1 MTCGNNN
8 NCNSSCNNDNNNN
21 NTNNT
26 NLSPTTNII
35 REKCCIGQ
43 SGCNWDGNMDDVVL
57 EPVYV
62 QKVYDAALF
71 NLQGISF
78 AHQLQFSPRL
88 PEGAIIVGINFINV
102 TKFFDPTNSA
112 SSDNF
117 RIKPETT
124 LQGAQFVQCGGED
137 EKVVGPD
144 GKFSEK
150 IIYIDTS
157 CCDSLGRGTPIFG
170 SQNIVI
176 KGMVRVDMEVRFM
189 DDNCCGGCPNTQL
202 LTAFFPITAPGNGGE
217 LVLTNFFELCVPSV
231 LEGAFLPRF
240 TEICNA
246 SFLGRLMTNNLS
258 RDVFVGENGC
268 VSANILISI
277 CVTCEKKIVLPVQLC
292 VLSTGFTQLSPEVG
306 GICPTFPS
314 LFPRQ
319 IDENSVAGDRGNN
332 NNGRCGCRS

>member
-1 MTCGNNN
+1 MTCANNNN

-21 NTNNT
+21 NNV
-26 NLSPTTNII
+26 SPERII

-43 SGCNWDGNMDDVVL
+43 SGCFWDGDLDDVVL

-62 QKVYDAALF
+62 QKIYDAALF

-78 AHQLQFSPRL
+78 AHNLRFSPRL
-88 PEGAIIVGINFINV
+88 PEGAIIAGINFINV
-102 TKFFDPTNSA
+102 TKFFDPKDSR
-112 SSDNF
+112 SPDNF

-150 IIYIDTS
+150 IIFIDTS
-157 CCDSLGRGTPIFG
+157 CCDSIGRGTPIFG
-170 SQNIVI
+170 SQNVVI
-176 KGMVRVDMEVRFM
+176 KGLVRIDMEVRFM
-189 DDNCCGGCPNTQL
+189 DEGCCGGCPNTQV

-217 LVLTNFFELCVPSV
+217 LVLTNFFELCLPSV
-231 LEGAFLPRF
+231 FEGAFLPRF

-246 SFLGRLMTNNLS
+246 SFIGRLLTNNLT
-258 RDVFVGENGC
+258 RDVFVCPDGTVE
-268 VSANILISI
+268 ANLIISI
-277 CVTCEKKIVLPVQLC
+277 CVTCEKKIVMPAQLC
-292 VLSTGFTQLSPEVG
+292 VLSTGFTQLAPEVG
-306 GICPTFPS
+306 AICPTFPA

-319 IDENSVAGDRGNN
+319 IDENSVAGEKGNREPNN
-332 NNGRCGCRS
+332 NRRGCCS

>member
-1 MTCGNNN
+1 MTCANNNN
-8 NCNSSCNNDNNNN
+8 NCNSNCNNDNNNN
-21 NTNNT
+21 NNV
-26 NLSPTTNII
+26 SPII
-35 REKCCIGQ
+35 REKCCTGQ
-43 SGCNWDGNMDDVVL
+43 SGCSWSGDLDDVML
-57 EPVYV
+57 EPIYV

-78 AHQLQFSPRL
+78 AHELQFSPRL
-88 PEGAIIVGINFINV
+88 PAGAIIVGINFINV
-102 TKFFDPTNSA
+102 TKFFDPTDCK

-124 LQGAQFVQCGGED
+124 LQGAQFVQCDGED

-144 GKFSEK
+144 GKCSQK
-150 IIYIDTS
+150 IIFIDTS
-157 CCDSLGRGTPIFG
+157 CCDSMGRGTPIFG

-176 KGMVRVDMEVRFM
+176 KGMVRVEMEVRFM
-189 DDNCCGGCPNTQL
+189 DDNCCGGCPNTQV
-202 LTAFFPITAPGNGGE
+202 LTAFFPITAPGNGGD

-231 LEGAFLPRF
+231 FEGAFLPRF

-246 SFLGRLMTNNLS
+246 SFIGRLMTNNLL
-258 RDVFVGENGC
+258 RDVFVGDNGC

-292 VLSTGFTQLSPEVG
+292 VLSTGFTQLSPETG
-306 GICPTFPS
+306 GVCPTFPA

-319 IDENSVAGDRGNN
+319 IDENSVAGERGNSN
-332 NNGRCGCRS
+332 NRRGCCS